1 MAHIIRLGVNCY
13 DIANRWNSLPFAV
26 TVLDIV
32 NSNKYRKA
40 KTEAYREGNWSE
52 NCNGDFKCTE

>member
-26 TVLDIV
+26 TVLDLV

-40 KTEAYREGNWSE
+40 KTEAYREGN
-52 NCNGDFKCTE
+52 